1 MMVSREELFKPE
13 KIVFSKK
20 VYYWWKFEG
29 RYYHMTFLQGC
40 KNVVKWFPII
50 WRDRDYDHS
59 YILSVIKFKLEKQ
72 AKYLDSKNRFIS
84 TPSKVKYMNICSD
97 LLDRLI
103 NDTYGLE
110 YQDYID
116 TKFYSKLSDIK
127 GNNNEDYYELEI
139 ETAND
144 RLDDYFRK
152 YKLVY
157 KKLSKTIDDRHSIS
171 VRIGCLNHERA
182 RKLLF
187 KILDEKIEGWWD

>member
-1 MMVSREELFKPE
+1 MVSREELFKSE
-13 KIVFSKK
+13 KIAFYKK

-40 KNVVKWFPII
+40 KNVMKWFPII

-84 TPSKVKYMNICSD
+84 TPSNVKYMNICSD

-127 GNNNEDYYELEI
+127 GNNNEDYYELKI

-157 KKLSKTIDDRHSIS
+157 KKLSKIDDRHSIS